1 MQSKP
6 FYLSRRRLAT
16 WYTGVMTLIVVLGGL
31 VIHRLVVHARW
42 LNLVGEM
49 TDVAR
54 AIENQIEPTLE
65 RPGVFEPETSR
76 QLPTLCA
83 GSVNCAAE
91 TQPSNQADFIA
102 NQIEKPYCIRFWNNS
117 KQVVGYLSL
126 PVDNPVCR
134 ESQVWQIQIDSQ
146 GVYYHDSFFPIQTRY
161 GVNWGSIEIVRSL
174 NDLDRFLLRIELALV
189 AVTLFT
195 VGLISFAS
203 WWLAGLAMRPVKY
216 SYQQMQQFTAD
227 AAHELRTPLAALQA
241 IVQTALRSENLTLE
255 DSKEALQ
262 ILNRQSHRLTKM
274 VQDLLMLCQTEQQEY
289 QNAFLPCCLNEM
301 ITDLIDEFEALA
313 IAANLK
319 LTTTVSDANS
329 DPKICVL
336 GNAEQLYRAVANL
349 LSNAI
354 QYTPAAGQITIQ
366 LTTNSS
372 RALIQVKDT
381 GIGIPEAMLPH
392 IFDRFYRVD
401 QERSRQK
408 GGTGLGLAI
417 TQAIV
422 QAHQGTIRV
431 ESRLNQGSV
440 FTISLPLLL

>member
-42 LNLVGEM
+42 LNLIGEM

-54 AIENQIEPTLE
+54 AIENRIEPTLE
-65 RPGVFEPETSR
+65 RPGVFEPKTFR
-76 QLPTLCA
+76 QLPALCA
-83 GSVNCAAE
+83 GSVNCASE
-91 TQPSNQADFIA
+91 TQSSREDFVAD
-102 NQIEKPYCIRFWNNS
+102 QIEKPYCTRFWDNS
-117 KQVVGYLSL
+117 KQVVGYLSV
-126 PVDNPVCR
+126 PADNPVCR
-134 ESQVWQIQIDSQ
+134 EPELWLIQKDSR
-146 GVYYHDSFFPIQTRY
+146 GVYYHDSFFPLQTRY
-161 GVNWGSIEIVRSL
+161 GVTWGSIEIVRSID
-174 NDLDRFLLRIELALV
+174 DLDRFLWRIELALV
-189 AVTLFT
+189 AVTLLT

-255 DSKEALQ
+255 DSQEALQ

-274 VQDLLMLCQTEQQEY
+274 VQDLLMLCQTEQQDY
-289 QNAFLPCCLNEM
+289 RQTFTPCCLNQM

-313 IAANLK
+313 IAANLQ
-319 LTTTVSDANS
+319 LIPIVSDS
-329 DPKICVL
+329 KICVL
-336 GNAEQLYRAVANL
+336 GNAEQLYRAAANL

-354 QYTPAAGQITIQ
+354 QYTPAGGEITIQ
-366 LTTNSS
+366 LTAHSS
-372 RALIQVKDT
+372 HALIQVKDT

-401 QERSRQK
+401 QERSRHK

-422 QAHQGTIRV
+422 QAHRGTIRV
-431 ESRLNQGSV
+431 ESKLNQGSV
-440 FTISLPLLL
+440 FTISLPLLP